1 MQLASC
7 QAYWE
12 MYCACSN
19 YEELVNRVPTV
30 LKAAM
35 MASLRTVGTLLTSS
49 SYLLQA
55 MHLAVSL
62 AAAAAAR
69 VATYVKAALHRTVVL
84 ELPVYSSIIL
94 LSLIASPRKKCRC

>member
-19 YEELVNRVPTV
+19 YKELVNKVPTV

-35 MASLRTVGTLLTSS
+35 MASLRIMSTLLTSS
-49 SYLLQA
+49 LYLLQA

-62 AAAAAAR
+62 AAAAR
-69 VATYVKAALHRTVVL
+69 VAMYVKAAPAQNGSLRVTSVF
-84 ELPVYSSIIL
+84 SIIL
-94 LSLIASPRKKCRC
+94 LSLICQPK

>member
-19 YEELVNRVPTV
+19 YKELVNKVPTV

-35 MASLRTVGTLLTSS
+35 MASLRIMSTLLTSS
-49 SYLLQA
+49 LYSLQA

-62 AAAAAAR
+62 AAAAR
-69 VATYVKAALHRTVVL
+69 VAMYVKAALHRTVVL
-84 ELPVYSSIIL
+84 ELPVYSR
-94 LSLIASPRKKCRC
+94 LSCYLSFASPSKKCRC